1 MGRKLDSYCDV
12 CNEVRPHE
20 VQDPGS
26 CKCVVCG
33 KVQLIIA
40 SLREA

>member
-33 KVQLIIA
+33 KVQLTFA
-40 SLREA
+40 PLKDA